1 MWDIDPEVDC
11 EGERGSVGEWKR
23 KRKKCPSDPWVTSG
37 GVTHTHTQYF
47 KNHDFIQNSIYKQDC
62 VKVFS
67 DGLVPVYRL
76 RRIKLL
82 ILSD

>member
-1 MWDIDPEVDC
+1 M
-11 EGERGSVGEWKR
+11 RGKGVVLVSGGGR
-23 KRKKCPSDPWVTSG
+23 GRSAPPDPWVTSG
-37 GVTHTHTQYF
+37 GVTHTHTHTQYF

-76 RRIKLL
+76 RRIKFL